1 MITSQRPEMPIPR
14 TSWPSA
20 AVNIVLTA
28 ALFALTLSFLFM
40 RVFPQT
46 VTLSA
51 VERNG
56 QWCAFVDTDTFGLL
70 RAEMLASSAGQ
81 EGRITELGPWMDAE
95 EIAAYMGNPL
105 APAALDVTD
114 GGYLVLLALPPTVD
128 GAAVRQ
134 ASVEIGRATPASLL
148 W

>member
-81 EGRITELGPWMDAE
+81 EGRITELGPWMEAK
-95 EIAAYMGNPL
+95 EIAAYVGNPL

-114 GGYLVLLALPPTVD
+114 GGYLVLLALPPTGD

>member
-28 ALFALTLSFLFM
+28 ALLALTLSFLFM

-70 RAEMLASSAGQ
+70 RAEMPANSAGQ
-81 EGRITELGPWMDAE
+81 
-95 EIAAYMGNPL
+95 
-105 APAALDVTD
+105 
-114 GGYLVLLALPPTVD
+114 
-128 GAAVRQ
+128 
-134 ASVEIGRATPASLL
+134 
-148 W
+148 

>member
-56 QWCAFVDTDTFGLL
+56 QLCAFVDTDTFGLL

-114 GGYLVLLALPPTVD
+114 GGYLVLLALPPTGD

>member
-28 ALFALTLSFLFM
+28 ALLALTLSFLFM

-70 RAEMLASSAGQ
+70 RAEMPANSAGQ
-81 EGRITELGPWMDAE
+81 EGHITELGPWMDAQ
-95 EIAAYMGNPL
+95 EIAAYVGNPL
-105 APAALDVTD
+105 APAALDITD
-114 GGYLVLLALPPTVD
+114 GGYLVLLALPSTVD

>member
-114 GGYLVLLALPPTVD
+114 GGYLVLLALPPTGD

>member
-1 MITSQRPEMPIPR
+1 MITSQHSETPISR
-14 TSWPSA
+14 ASWPSA
-20 AVNIVLTA
+20 AVSIVFTA
-28 ALFALTLSFLFM
+28 ALLALTLSFLFL

-46 VTLSA
+46 VSLSA
-51 VERNG
+51 VERDG

-70 RAEMLASSAGQ
+70 RAEMPASSAGQ
-81 EGRITELGPWMDAE
+81 EGRIAELGPWMDAQ
-95 EIAAYMGNPL
+95 EIAAYVGNPL

-128 GAAVRQ
+128 DAAVRQ

>member
-105 APAALDVTD
+105 APAALGVTD
-114 GGYLVLLALPPTVD
+114 GGYLVLLALPPTGD

>member
-95 EIAAYMGNPL
+95 EIAAYIGNPL

-114 GGYLVLLALPPTVD
+114 GGYLVLLALPPTGD